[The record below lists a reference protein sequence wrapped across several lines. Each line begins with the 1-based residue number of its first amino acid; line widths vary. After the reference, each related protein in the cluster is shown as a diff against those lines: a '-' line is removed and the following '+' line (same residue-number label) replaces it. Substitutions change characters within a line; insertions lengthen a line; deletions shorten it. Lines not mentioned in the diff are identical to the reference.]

1 MINIKNHKTATALTT
16 AALVAMV
23 VIVAGIVTLGNE
35 YFVSADNMNKNYTVS
50 VNLTCVITPKPGVS
64 PCTSQ

>member
-1 MINIKNHKTATALTT
+1 MINIKNHKTATTLTT

-23 VIVAGIVTLGNE
+23 VIVVGIVTLGNE
-35 YFVSADNMNKNYTVS
+35 FVSADNMNKNYTVS

-64 PCTSQ
+64 PCTRQ

>member
-1 MINIKNHKTATALTT
+1 MINIKNHKTATTFTT

-23 VIVAGIVTLGNE
+23 VIVIGIVTLGNE
-35 YFVSADNMNKNYTVS
+35 CFVSADNMNKNYTVS